1 MATTSLAQSL
11 NSTTDGTS
19 YSASAFTPAA
29 GDLLLAF
36 VNASDTTAA
45 GSFTTSAGLTFTLVT
60 TAVYVSSGYKCYLF
74 VADDFAAN
82 TSQTATFDCTGDAA
96 TGAIILV
103 YAIAGM
109 AKKGSAAILQTK
121 IVSNAITTTPTI
133 TLDAAINTANA
144 AGGFVSTQ
152 ATSPAYSPPTGFS
165 ELFDAGH
172 STPTSGTEA
181 CYVNSGRTDTTL
193 TWGTTGNRAI
203 AIIAYELD
211 TSAVSD
217 NVSIA
222 VASGTITATG
232 LAPTVA
238 VSDNVSI
245 AVASGTITATGLAPT
260 VAVSDNVSIA
270 VASGTIT
277 ATGLAPTVAVSDN
290 VSIAVASGTITATGL
305 APTVAVGSPAS
316 ITTREVTVGGINSAT
331 LVNETGT
338 RQAFV
343 GGVFINETVSTATNI
358 TATPANG
365 TLTLSGLA
373 PSLAAT
379 DNKDIT
385 TSAGALILSGL
396 APSVSVVEHITIAT
410 PASSLTFNGLAPSLL
425 EAIIIGVDVGALTL
439 TGASSTLDVDYTLA
453 PSAGALVISGA
464 APTIQ
469 TTQAVSPDVGALTLT
484 GLAPSVNIS
493 YTLAV
498 GTASLEISGQTPD
511 ISFGTTLQTPNGS
524 LAMAVAAPNVKLD
537 MVVLPE
543 AGNLAID
550 SASPF
555 LGFSYVIPVNAGNVI
570 TAGLSPVTSTT
581 EGFIIPVGAGS
592 LVAASD
598 SPTISF
604 GYAFSPSVGSLA
616 LSGEIV
622 TLRYDYVIGVDAG
635 AITITGR
642 VPVESSSG
650 EALIEVPA
658 GSLVFAAGSSSYDTT
673 GTAWWNAEP
682 RGLEWHSPVRATTIN
697 KPLQQLNT
705 VWYSSKK

>member
-211 TSAVSD
+211 TS
-217 NVSIA
+217 
-222 VASGTITATG
+222 
-232 LAPTVA
+232 
-238 VSDNVSI
+238 
-245 AVASGTITATGLAPT
+245 
-260 VAVSDNVSIA
+260 
-270 VASGTIT
+270 
-277 ATGLAPTVAVSDN
+277 AVSDN